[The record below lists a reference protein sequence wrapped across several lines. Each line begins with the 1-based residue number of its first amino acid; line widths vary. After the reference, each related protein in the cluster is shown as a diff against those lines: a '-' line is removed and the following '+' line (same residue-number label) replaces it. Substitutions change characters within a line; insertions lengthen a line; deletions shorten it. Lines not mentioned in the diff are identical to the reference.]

1 MNLAEIEQAKRASV
15 RARLRFESTLA
26 AAQARLRP
34 KSLAGE
40 AWDGVK
46 EKSNELADGALE
58 AVKRRPVAVSA
69 ALGALALFLA
79 REPLK
84 RAATRLISG
93 DGIDSDDA
101 ELVETAAAADAEEG
115 VS

>member
-1 MNLAEIEQAKRASV
+1 MNLAGIEQAKRASV

-26 AAQARLRP
+26 AAQARMRP
-34 KSLAGE
+34 KNLAGE

-101 ELVETAAAADAEEG
+101 ELVETAAAAVAEG